1 MLGWQFP
8 TNDSKEE
15 EGLADAGIE
24 TFRSA
29 PLTSIA
35 RESSQNSIDAAE
47 ENKVKVIF
55 RLKNIARKDIPNIN
69 ELASS
74 LNACLQKATS
84 RSLSN
89 DKIFFETALETIKKE
104 TIPVLLVEDYGTT
117 GLRGPAEPGNPF
129 HALVRASGIS
139 QKSSEGAGGSF
150 GIGKNAAFAIS
161 DIRTVFYSTF
171 YHSNQKETHLVQ
183 GKSILVSRDEPVNGV
198 TKPLRAKGYWGESG
212 YEPVT
217 SPMDIPNWLLRTQQ
231 GTTVASLGFNQG
243 SDWNYQIIATLI
255 LNFFAAIKEEKVE
268 FEVIDEENNGQSI
281 NSASIGSLFTDENVM
296 QAAEA
301 IDIKDSLFFSSSM
314 YRALHE
320 GNKHIKTFENLGEI
334 QLSLLEADELPRKV
348 GILRNGMFI
357 TDNLKNFQEQF
368 ARFPMS
374 RDFVAVIEPLC
385 LQSNKI
391 LREMENPSHDEFSAE
406 RISDNSRR
414 AAIRRDMRSL
424 ARWAREII
432 RSSTREV
439 AEKEISLDETAE
451 FFADVKETGDMPNSA
466 SKDNNPES
474 RTISPISLTRSK
486 PKVGAGKSGE
496 SGSSG
501 GLQEGQKGSSSGA
514 TTGDRKG
521 KGRGLSGG
529 RGGRS
534 IEYSDL
540 RNIVVASGNK
550 SSNIRRIYLTPLS
563 SSEAF
568 LEISAIGLSYSES
581 LAIKKINGEKTRKNP
596 TINLIEGERLSLEIE
611 FDKNYTGPITVV
623 LTPKNGEEDEG

>member
-24 TFRSA
+24 TFRST

-47 ENKVKVIF
+47 ENKVKVIY

-89 DKIFFETALETIKKE
+89 EKIFFEKALETIKKE

-231 GTTVASLGFNQG
+231 GTTVASLGF
-243 SDWNYQIIATLI
+243 
-255 LNFFAAIKEEKVE
+255 
-268 FEVIDEENNGQSI
+268 
-281 NSASIGSLFTDENVM
+281 
-296 QAAEA
+296 
-301 IDIKDSLFFSSSM
+301 
-314 YRALHE
+314 
-320 GNKHIKTFENLGEI
+320 
-334 QLSLLEADELPRKV
+334 
-348 GILRNGMFI
+348 
-357 TDNLKNFQEQF
+357 
-368 ARFPMS
+368 
-374 RDFVAVIEPLC
+374 
-385 LQSNKI
+385 
-391 LREMENPSHDEFSAE
+391 
-406 RISDNSRR
+406 
-414 AAIRRDMRSL
+414 
-424 ARWAREII
+424 
-432 RSSTREV
+432 
-439 AEKEISLDETAE
+439 
-451 FFADVKETGDMPNSA
+451 
-466 SKDNNPES
+466 
-474 RTISPISLTRSK
+474 
-486 PKVGAGKSGE
+486 
-496 SGSSG
+496 
-501 GLQEGQKGSSSGA
+501 
-514 TTGDRKG
+514 
-521 KGRGLSGG
+521 
-529 RGGRS
+529 
-534 IEYSDL
+534 
-540 RNIVVASGNK
+540 
-550 SSNIRRIYLTPLS
+550 
-563 SSEAF
+563 
-568 LEISAIGLSYSES
+568 
-581 LAIKKINGEKTRKNP
+581 
-596 TINLIEGERLSLEIE
+596 
-611 FDKNYTGPITVV
+611 
-623 LTPKNGEEDEG
+623 